1 MPVWF
6 NIKKSK
12 HFTDGP
18 KHVFQA
24 IQTSRYLSDDLLK
37 IVNPVIERNAF
48 FAHPENLLLAMIVDD
63 RENIRE
69 LGYRRILK
77 ARKCASKEK
86 TIRNF
91 VPPKINFKDTHYT
104 EIIDWCTCPLYSP
117 PILRGVSDDEIKLLI
132 NSDTKSIRDIKE
144 FPWHTQAVE
153 RCVKLVTE
161 ASSKVCED
169 MKLEMAILDLRFF
182 QDLLCLVF
190 LKSQI
195 LNLFVVKRNQ

>member
-37 IVNPVIERNAF
+37 IVNPVIQRNAF

-63 RENIRE
+63 RENIRK

-91 VPPKINFKDTHYT
+91 VLPKINFKATDYT

-117 PILRGVSDDEIKLLI
+117 PILQGVSDDEIKLLI
-132 NSDTKSIRDIKE
+132 NSDTRPIRDIKE
-144 FPWHTQAVE
+144 FPCHTQVVE
-153 RCVKLVTE
+153 RYVKLVTD
-161 ASSKVCED
+161 ASSKVCGYEARD
-169 MKLEMAILDLRFF
+169 GYIRSLRYF

-195 LNLFVVKRNQ
+195 LTCLY